1 MSALRPEMDYRSD
14 AKTQHGHDLATA
26 VPDFGRL
33 SVGLEITA
41 SSGRGRRLQYSCW
54 VFYALSVGLEITT
67 RQRERT
73 LGTEGMPRRYADY
86 VSTDGFTTLNTIST
100 IGSFLLGASMLP
112 FLWNVWYSLKHGEL
126 VGADDPWGYGN
137 SLELAT
143 SCCHGR
149 QPSLPCHAARWPHA
163 QNSSGS
169 STHSQRGSSSD
180 PPPRS

>member
-73 LGTEGMPRRYADY
+73 LGTEGMPRRYDY

-149 QPSLPCHAARWPHA
+149 QPSLPCHAARWLHA